1 LCANV
6 YLNNARKLCSIDFM
20 PYVRER
26 GNHLAIVHGAR
37 HPTTRKVEQQVLLTI
52 HSKAEALA
60 ALGRTG
66 DGADGRRFRALLE
79 HRYPTIR
86 FDWDELERGLAEM
99 MDRLPD
105 LARTRDERSF
115 GDFRENLLGFTR
127 QLAWADP
134 QSLESA
140 RALLVAHREE
150 LTWLAELLRWRLDM
164 LDRAKTSEWTR
175 DPFGWR
181 LALQAQ
187 DVPPETEELATEL
200 FDKGEIDR
208 AEKVFGL
215 LVEAFPTYADGWNY
229 LGLIALRR
237 GQLPAAIEHFEK
249 TIRIGRTLL
258 PKKLAKKSYWT
269 LLETRPYMRGLRNLA
284 IALVRAGRYDEALT
298 TAKRLE
304 TECGDALAASVYRT
318 FVHMNRGEWWL
329 VLEGAGDE
337 AGEDAEGALMV
348 ALAAFELG
356 RLDQA
361 RMSFVRASLSA
372 PRTVA
377 MVLGYGEPPPTSSSE
392 AREHNGRVDLRDSLA
407 GYLARRSA
415 KSKRF
420 TRALWDSERLVS
432 LRAEVVKLEKAWA
445 SGRGE
450 DRRPFDRLRE
460 MRGAAFAKRVAAEL
474 GGGAER
480 AEA

>member
-1 LCANV
+1 MLAP
-6 YLNNARKLCSIDFM
+6 M

-79 HRYPTIR
+79 HRYPTIH
-86 FDWDELERGLAEM
+86 FDWEEVERGLADM

-105 LARTRDERSF
+105 LARARDERAF

-127 QLAWADP
+127 QLAFADP
-134 QSLESA
+134 QNLESA
-140 RALLVAHREE
+140 RTLLVAHREE

-181 LALQAQ
+181 LALQAE
-187 DVPPETEELATEL
+187 DVPPETEEMATGL
-200 FDKGEIDR
+200 YDKGEIDR

-215 LVEAFPTYADGWNY
+215 LVDAFPTYADGWNY

-237 GQLPAAIEHFEK
+237 GELPSAIEHFEK
-249 TIRIGRTLL
+249 TIRIGRTLF
-258 PKKLAKKSYWT
+258 PKKLAKKSYWS
-269 LLETRPYMRGLRNLA
+269 LLETRPYMRGLRNLS
-284 IALVRAGRYDEALT
+284 IAFVRAGRYDEALT

-304 TECGDALAASVYRT
+304 TECGDTLAASVYRT
-318 FVHMNRGEWWL
+318 FVHVNRGEWRL
-329 VLEGAGDE
+329 VLEGAGPE
-337 AGEDAEGALMV
+337 AHEDTEDALMV
-348 ALAAFELG
+348 ALAAFEVG
-356 RLDQA
+356 RLDLA
-361 RMSFVRASLSA
+361 RMNFVRASLSA

-377 MVLGYGEPPPTSSSE
+377 MVLGYREPSPTSSSE
-392 AREHNGRVDLRDSLA
+392 AREHNSGIELRASLD

-420 TRALWDSERLVS
+420 TRDLWDSERLVS
-432 LRAEVVKLEKAWA
+432 LRAEVARLEKAWS

-450 DRRPFDRLRE
+450 DRGPFEQLRE
-460 MRGAAFAKRVAAEL
+460 LRSAAFAKRVATEL
-474 GGGAER
+474 ASGAER